1 MIPADG
7 LDINGIPELGNKTI
21 EDSIQKNHEW
31 NFTNQYLDVTQEL
44 KLPVTGWLDSKTLGC
59 RVEIKDF
66 NGNNVVPNAPE
77 DKLNTNVTFV
87 VPGRF

>member
-1 MIPADG
+1 M
-7 LDINGIPELGNKTI
+7 
-21 EDSIQKNHEW
+21 
-31 NFTNQYLDVTQEL
+31 

-66 NGNNVVPNAPE
+66 NGNNVVPNAPDE
-77 DKLNTNVTFV
+77 KLNTYVTFV

>member
-1 MIPADG
+1 M
-7 LDINGIPELGNKTI
+7 TI
-21 EDSIQKNHEW
+21 EDSIEKNHENS

-66 NGNNVVPNAPE
+66 NGNNVVPNAPDE
-77 DKLNTNVTFV
+77 KMNTNVTFV
-87 VPGRF
+87 VEGRF